1 MFRDLGVWVGPQ
13 ANRRS
18 LACLN
23 VTSSPSHC
31 YHYQNSRYKIY
42 YNCHI
47 GKHPEA
53 VICFH
58 YCTYSSLKCRIVN
71 YVLIKMYY
79 VECLGIIF
87 ATSLIQMFLMNN
99 PQGKMISSA
108 SLISST
114 DFLLF
119 IFAFLSSI
127 YKQE

>member
-1 MFRDLGVWVGPQ
+1 MLFP
-13 ANRRS
+13 APHS
-18 LACLN
+18 
-23 VTSSPSHC
+23 
-31 YHYQNSRYKIY
+31 YHHQNSRYKIY

-47 GKHPEA
+47 EKHPEA

-71 YVLIKMYY
+71 YVLIKRYY

-119 IFAFLSSI
+119 IFAFLSRI
-127 YKQE
+127 YKQERGLYQKGLNSPHSLTILQTFF